1 MLCHAKYRQEM
12 FFQFI
17 KKEETVIGFTIASHK
32 HASAEVRSFCC
43 NLMKL
48 LDQDSIRLVVFP
60 RGESV
65 LIYNPLRRDEERKIS
80 ERLIK
85 FPIGQGREANELKE
99 ILLNPDIHPNAKI
112 VGHNDIYGL
121 QLTVEL

>member
-12 FFQFI
+12 FFQLI
-17 KKEETVIGFTIASHK
+17 KKGETVVGCLIASHK
-32 HASAEVRSFCC
+32 NASAEVRSFCC

-48 LDQDSIRLVVFP
+48 LNQNSIRMIVFP
-60 RGESV
+60 QGKSI
-65 LIYNPLRRDEERKIS
+65 LIYNPLRTGEARKIS

-85 FPIGQGREANELKE
+85 FSIGEGREAKELKE
-99 ILLNPDIHPNAKI
+99 ILLNPDIRPNVKI
-112 VGHNDIYGL
+112 IGHDDIYGL